1 MEKCELDDLSDS
13 DDELWLICFV
23 LLNDVICIHVFCI
36 VFSMDPLR
44 TEIKLY
50 YCYYYFFIIIALLRH
65 SKWTHDTCLA
75 ISTPNITSVTP
86 TTQ

>member
-23 LLNDVICIHVFCI
+23 LLNDVIYTFFFI

-44 TEIKLY
+44 SEIKLY
-50 YCYYYFFIIIALLRH
+50 YCYYYYYYGPMIRVLQLVPQ
-65 SKWTHDTCLA
+65 T
-75 ISTPNITSVTP
+75 
-86 TTQ
+86 